1 MNMRTLALAILIAA
15 VPAAAQN
22 TTAPPREVFFEGIK
36 FTCGQSSD
44 VARRFMYATPS
55 AKYLPADEPLPED
68 PKAASW
74 SIVYRIICEQAYA
87 RQTADR
93 YATKEAAAFTRRE
106 PVASQ
111 CRGHSP
117 SG

>member
-1 MNMRTLALAILIAA
+1 MRILALAILIAA

-22 TTAPPREVFFEGIK
+22 TTAPPREVYFEGIK
-36 FTCGQSSD
+36 FACGQSSEGK
-44 VARRFMYATPS
+44 RRFMYATPS

-74 SIVYRIICEQAYA
+74 SIVYQSSAIRRMLGRQ
-87 RQTADR
+87 QTATQQR
-93 YATKEAAAFTRRE
+93 KPQQPLRE

-111 CRGHSP
+111 CG
-117 SG
+117 GL